1 MKKYLITAAMAVA
14 VSGALVSCHEDEI
27 TGSAVEQKIQ
37 AFEDLFVQAFGKP
50 DPNHTWGFGNP
61 IVVEE
66 VVTRSVDVNG
76 NEWDEIPIVT
86 ADEKQAI

>member
-66 VVTRSVDVNG
+66 ARTRASINVNG
-76 NEWDEIPIVT
+76 NLWET
-86 ADEKQAI
+86 